1 MQGKRRSFETCFR
14 ARSVIV
20 YSQLITNIHVEGVF
34 SGLKMALVIFVIE
47 AVHWLITIYR
57 RYHSSPK
64 HLGEGELNSQGVSLY
79 FENKTKHF
87 LTLSGLTIWNG
98 SAFILPCYARPVTIH
113 TYFIL
118 VMEVSHCKLQSS
130 KQSNVV
136 SRQDS
141 CELTIM

>member
-1 MQGKRRSFETCFR
+1 MQGKRRSFEPGFR
-14 ARSVIV
+14 AWSVIV

-34 SGLKMALVIFVIE
+34 SGLKMASVIFVIE
-47 AVHWLITIYR
+47 AVHWLIPIYR
-57 RYHSSPK
+57 RYHSTPK

-79 FENKTKHF
+79 FEKNKHF

-98 SAFILPCYARPVTIH
+98 SAYILACYARPVTIH

-118 VMEVSHCKLQSS
+118 VTEVSHCKLQSS

-141 CELTIM
+141 CELTIR